1 MRTHET
7 QSFSSKVVAQIDGS
21 HPRKID
27 LKLSAFGFRHIMETV
42 SEKLCVRVFAQSN
55 RHIAHTHIFN
65 LLKRST
71 MFAVF
76 NEPYEKFIKR
86 ESNNRKMYI
95 ARFYYHYI
103 NKKKERNQAP

>member
-1 MRTHET
+1 
-7 QSFSSKVVAQIDGS
+7 
-21 HPRKID
+21 
-27 LKLSAFGFRHIMETV
+27 
-42 SEKLCVRVFAQSN
+42 
-55 RHIAHTHIFN
+55 
-65 LLKRST
+65 